1 MKKSNNI
8 AENCTFGN
16 SFSTTAPALSCYRPS
31 MDICIAL
38 LSFIHGVVAHGC
50 AVYEPKDGH
59 MHFPHFLRPYWSFT
73 VYSAVLLSVIAAT
86 WSQPT
91 LAESTAGDIESPV
104 VLLERTS
111 TQVIKILHDDH
122 ELLQQEPER
131 VYKIIDEYILPHLD
145 DVTMAKLAMG
155 KNWRKATKQQKL
167 AFVDE
172 FRSLLIR
179 TYSKSL
185 LEFKDQQI
193 KYFPVKLAV
202 DAYKASVKAEVMQSG
217 GPSIPMAYRMRI
229 KNNAWK
235 VYDIKI
241 DGISLVTSYRGT
253 FTQEVRKS
261 GIDGLLKYL
270 RDKNN
275 KFSTKPDIS

>member
-1 MKKSNNI
+1 MKHRRTIHKVFSAVALFVTAI
-8 AENCTFGN
+8 VCTL
-16 SFSTTAPALSCYRPS
+16 PAL
-31 MDICIAL
+31 
-38 LSFIHGVVAHGC
+38 
-50 AVYEPKDGH
+50 
-59 MHFPHFLRPYWSFT
+59 
-73 VYSAVLLSVIAAT
+73 
-86 WSQPT
+86 
-91 LAESTAGDIESPV
+91 AETTEASIESPV
-104 VLLERTS
+104 ALLERTS
-111 TQVIKILHDDH
+111 TQVIKILRNDH
-122 ELLQQEPER
+122 ELLRKEPQR
-131 VYKIIDEYILPHLD
+131 VYKLIDDYILPHLD

-155 KNWRKATKQQKL
+155 KSWRKASKKQKL

-185 LEFKDQQI
+185 IEFKDQEI
-193 KYFPVKLAV
+193 KYFPLHLPA
-202 DAYKASVKAEVMQSG
+202 DAHKASVRAEVKQPG

-253 FTQEVRKS
+253 FTQEIRKS

-270 RDKNN
+270 HEKNA
-275 KFSTKPDIS
+275 KSTVKVGA

>member
-1 MKKSNNI
+1 MKTLKY
-8 AENCTFGN
+8 TLTV
-16 SFSTTAPALSCYRPS
+16 FS
-31 MDICIAL
+31 
-38 LSFIHGVVAHGC
+38 
-50 AVYEPKDGH
+50 
-59 MHFPHFLRPYWSFT
+59 
-73 VYSAVLLSVIAAT
+73 VLVLTVIAAT

-111 TQVIKILHDDH
+111 TQVIKILRDDH
-122 ELLQQEPER
+122 ELLQREPAR
-131 VYKIIDEYILPHLD
+131 VYKIIDDYILPHLD

-167 AFVDE
+167 AFIDE

-185 LEFKDQQI
+185 IEFKDQEI
-193 KYFPVKLAV
+193 RYFPVKLPE
-202 DAYKASVKAEVMQSG
+202 DAYKASVKAEVIQPG

-270 RDKNN
+270 RDKN
-275 KFSTKPDIS
+275 KKLSTKVGA